1 MEKKEVGGL
10 LVFISLILFIG
21 SYFLFGIFI
30 ILGGIFIKYLWI
42 VGILTI
48 AGIISV
54 LIGGLMGKKDLG
66 YWLVLFGVIM
76 IFGAIFLDVFYI
88 LRSEIFTSFEWI
100 NVILLIMGFIS
111 IVIGG
116 LMENK
121 KEKTLKI

>member
-10 LVFISLILFIG
+10 LIFISLILYIG

-66 YWLVLFGVIM
+66 YWLVLIGIIM
-76 IFGAIFLDVFYI
+76 IFGVILIDAFCI
-88 LRSEIFTSFEWI
+88 LRSEMSTSISWI
-100 NVILLIMGFIS
+100 IVILFIMGFIS

-116 LMENK
+116 LMEN
-121 KEKTLKI
+121 EKGKNS

>member
-54 LIGGLMGKKDLG
+54 LIGGLMGKKDIG
-66 YWLVLFGVIM
+66 YWLVLIGVIM

-88 LRSEIFTSFEWI
+88 LMSEIFTSFTWI
-100 NVILLIMGFIS
+100 IVILFIMGFIS

-121 KEKTLKI
+121 KGKNS